1 MRFIKIPHIDDT
13 WDKVHIK
20 TLSPSSFSW
29 ICNGCAYQVLLQK
42 VLYTLGDNTYFL
54 PPHKNTILGT
64 IIHKIY
70 ELASKGTLSTPR
82 EMMEIWEQL
91 VNEQKKKLIESYP
104 TLLNPKINDYDKR
117 NKAIRYAITIHEK
130 KTDFL
135 LESTNIKVVSE
146 KPIVCEDIGLSGVV
160 DKMIIDSG
168 NIDIIDYKSGR
179 VVDED
184 GNLKLEYIVQL
195 HLYAAMCVHLSL
207 GNIRSLKLIDIE
219 GQLFD
224 IVYDEELSK
233 ALVKDVAERIVK
245 LNNAINARQFEDL
258 IKPDKDRCGY
268 CSCRH
273 ICNYMIQSDE
283 LIYRTI
289 CGYVKR
295 ISSSNMYILQNGDI
309 TYYISGIGVYPI
321 DDYYGYI
328 GKKLVF
334 INVIRTSSL
343 ANNYTYKVTENTLVY
358 EL

>member
-1 MRFIKIPHIDDT
+1 MSR
-13 WDKVHIK
+13 
-20 TLSPSSFSW
+20 
-29 ICNGCAYQVLLQK
+29 
-42 VLYTLGDNTYFL
+42 
-54 PPHKNTILGT
+54 
-64 IIHKIY
+64 
-70 ELASKGTLSTPR
+70 
-82 EMMEIWEQL
+82 
-91 VNEQKKKLIESYP
+91 KKLIESYP

-135 LESTNIKVVSE
+135 LESTNIKIVSE